1 MALQAA
7 DSDSLA
13 RAEPYHRRA
22 LAIRSALAREDT
34 TDYFVRNDVARTYGN
49 LGGVIRVLGRP
60 NEAIAALDSA
70 AAIGERLVLL
80 PLDEVPPADE
90 FTRRGDL
97 WSNVREDLARIY
109 ELRGDVIREAGDLE
123 RAIAA
128 WERSHQLREELVA
141 KYPESIDYRNA
152 LGYSKRTGGMF
163 RRMQQRYDESMTLLT
178 EAERTL
184 DAVASANPDV
194 PLYRTNVCYT
204 QLEMIWTLNAMN
216 RKREALAMA
225 DRALASVEQAIT
237 LEPTTTRKTL
247 RAEILNAKAD
257 HLLMDGRPREALP
270 AYQAA
275 RTSAEEALG
284 AEPESIYHRSTLIRT
299 VTGIGRASARS
310 GDRERALTALREAL
324 ELNEPLASRYPSEAY
339 QRACIYALMVPV
351 SAPVERDS
359 LGGAAVNSLR
369 EAITRGEED
378 HAHMRTDTDLDAIRD
393 RADFKALM
401 AGATK

>member
-1 MALQAA
+1 
-7 DSDSLA
+7 
-13 RAEPYHRRA
+13 
-22 LAIRSALAREDT
+22 
-34 TDYFVRNDVARTYGN
+34 
-49 LGGVIRVLGRP
+49 
-60 NEAIAALDSA
+60 
-70 AAIGERLVLL
+70 
-80 PLDEVPPADE
+80 
-90 FTRRGDL
+90 
-97 WSNVREDLARIY
+97 VREDLARIY

-123 RAIAA
+123 GAVAA

-152 LGYSKRTGGMF
+152 LGYSERTGGMY

-359 LGGAAVNSLR
+359 LGTAAVNSLREALELNEPLASRYPSEAYQRACIYALMVPVSAPVERDSLGGAAVNSLR